1 MLQESDLV
9 AHLGASA
16 AVLAYLELRVTRAVE
31 RQSYLLETRIYDR
44 RRRPPRADSPRR
56 RAGDRDRAAGGS

>member
-1 MLQESDLV
+1 MSAGSELAPQ
-9 AHLGASA
+9 LGALA
-16 AVLAYLELRVTRAVE
+16 ALLAYLELRVTRAVE

-56 RAGDRDRAAGGS
+56 RRSDRDRAYE